1 MTKRVNKKSETK
13 KANVKQFEV
22 GKIYGMNSA
31 CDSECWWYYRVESR
45 TEKTVILR
53 QIHSDGTPYEEV
65 KKFRFNAKDTEFF
78 KAEAC
83 RPLGTY
89 SMCPILTAE
98 KECEPMTRVERQEAE
113 EKEPVQATI
122 DFDAAEE
129 DKAVT
134 IPLSDHGTLVIG
146 GVPVL
151 EYSHHDISEEV
162 KDEEEVELREEVRR
176 EGTTPDGRNIKLV
189 ERYDEEGI
197 NGGVFLICDGE
208 EVEYKTLIT
217 AETMYDTMMAQ
228 PEPTEEETIGE
239 IVEPQGEATEEEAEK
254 EQDEREYKTI
264 NAMPDRTDHPS
275 RDLSDMTKAAE
286 RSYGWSSFN
295 PDRAA
300 GFMIG
305 SYQSE
310 LNSDLAEIPEENH
323 EDYIARFRAKVG
335 DIIAKNGRVASWA
348 VTGPAK
354 FNNRRNEKANN
365 AYHNAVTNF
374 EEWRKKVVA
383 GYKRRAEA
391 AKPAEQKMA
400 EQWEAVK
407 REIMETAASLKAI
420 DEQHAPYTRSLFVS
434 GLWGKMERI
443 ANKGNVE
450 IIQKA
455 TELINELN
463 EKMTKPIFTKR
474 HLFWTLMDKAQ
485 ERRGKI
491 DETANSESA
500 TLSFEGY
507 DIVRNFAEDRLQII
521 FADVP
526 DNDMR
531 SNLKHNGF
539 RWSPRNKAWQRQLT
553 RNAEWACAQVF
564 GKQRSEIFN

>member
-1 MTKRVNKKSETK
+1 MTKRANKKSETK
-13 KANVKQFEV
+13 NANVKQFEV

-53 QIHSDGTPYEEV
+53 QIHSDGTPSEEI
-65 KKFRFNAKDTEFF
+65 KKFRFNANDMEFF

-98 KECEPMTRVERQEAE
+98 KECKPMTRIERQEAE

-162 KDEEEVELREEVRR
+162 EPYPTVE
-176 EGTTPDGRNIKLV
+176 TT
-189 ERYDEEGI
+189 E
-197 NGGVFLICDGE
+197 
-208 EVEYKTLIT
+208 
-217 AETMYDTMMAQ
+217 
-228 PEPTEEETIGE
+228 EPTEEETIGE

-264 NAMPDRTDHPS
+264 NALPDRTDHPS

-310 LNSDLAEIPEENH
+310 LDSDLAEIPEENH

-450 IIQKA
+450 LIQKA
-455 TELINELN
+455 TELITELN

-491 DETANSESA
+491 EETANSESA

-526 DNDMR
+526 DSDMR

>member
-1 MTKRVNKKSETK
+1 MTKKSNNQNES
-13 KANVKQFEV
+13 NIKQFEV
-22 GKIYGMNSA
+22 GKVYGMNSA
-31 CDSECWWYYRVESR
+31 CDSECWWYYRVEER
-45 TEKTVILR
+45 TANTVILR
-53 QIHSDGTPYEEV
+53 QIHSDGTPYDEV
-65 KKFRFNAKDTEFF
+65 KKFRFNAKDTEYF

-98 KECEPMTRVERQEAE
+98 KECEPMTRKEREE
-113 EKEPVQATI
+113 EKEPVQMSL
-122 DFDAAEE
+122 DFAEPAEE
-129 DKAVT
+129 PTTGAIIID
-134 IPLSDHGTLVIG
+134 GTKICEFRHIDA
-146 GVPVL
+146 P
-151 EYSHHDISEEV
+151 EET
-162 KDEEEVELREEVRR
+162 DEDAEPIMREEIRKQ
-176 EGTTPDGRNIKLV
+176 GITPDGREVKIV
-189 ERYDEEGI
+189 ERYDEEAI
-197 NGGVFLICDGE
+197 CGGVFLICDGE
-208 EVEYKTLIT
+208 EVEYNCLTT
-217 AETMYDTMMAQ
+217 AESMYNFMMEQ
-228 PEPTEEETIGE
+228 KPEP
-239 IVEPQGEATEEEAEK
+239 EATEEEAEQ
-254 EQDEREYKTI
+254 EQDKQELKTI
-264 NAMPDRTDHPS
+264 NALPDAYDKKQTPS
-275 RDLSDMTKAAE
+275 RDLSDMQKAAE
-286 RSYGWSSFN
+286 RSYGWSSFE
-295 PDRAA
+295 PERA
-300 GFMIG
+300 GRVMIG
-305 SYQSE
+305 SYQSC
-310 LNSDLAEIPEENH
+310 LDSDLAELPAESH
-323 EDYIARFRAKVG
+323 DYYIEKFRQKVA
-335 DIIAKNGRVASWA
+335 DLIAKNSRIASWA

-365 AYHNAVTNF
+365 AYYNAVNAF
-374 EEWRKKVVA
+374 EEWRKKFIA
-383 GYKRRAEA
+383 GAKRLEEN

-407 REIMETAASLKAI
+407 HEIMETAASLKAI

-450 IIQKA
+450 LIQKA
-455 TELINELN
+455 TELITELN

-526 DNDMR
+526 DSDMR